1 MTNNEI
7 ILLYEGIL
15 ELRKKQ
21 LEVDATTCFLLATN
35 KKRLEPIA
43 DSITEASQQ
52 LFKKYA
58 ERVGSEFKILP
69 EHTNEF
75 WEEYHKLM
83 AIEIDIQLEKIP
95 IEKFNNIKIE
105 LETMEHL
112 LPIIEYKK

>member
-43 DSITEASQQ
+43 DSITEASQS

-58 ERVGSEFKILP
+58 KQVGAELKILP
-69 EHTNEF
+69 EHTDKF
-75 WEEYHKLM
+75 WDEYHKLM
-83 AIEIDIQLEKIP
+83 GIETEVQLEKIP
-95 IEKFNNIKIE
+95 IEKFNSIKIP
-105 LETMEHL
+105 LDIMEYL
-112 LPIIEYKK
+112 LPIIEYKN